1 MIVSE
6 KSNSKKTI
14 EIGRWVIFIFIALI
28 INLPIIAT
36 ILTSFKTTA
45 AINSSPPTFFF
56 TPTLENYLEVLYKG
70 NTNLPRYIINS
81 TIIAG
86 GGSILAIFLSFF
98 DTFYAAFF
106 WARGNGSCWRN
117 YNGKIF
123 WK

>member
-14 EIGRWVIFIFIALI
+14 ELGRWIIFIVIALV

-56 TPTLENYLEVLYKG
+56 NPTLENYLEFFYKVIK
-70 NTNLPRYIINS
+70 NFPNIIFN
-81 TIIAG
+81 
-86 GGSILAIFLSFF
+86 
-98 DTFYAAFF
+98 
-106 WARGNGSCWRN
+106 
-117 YNGKIF
+117 
-123 WK
+123 

>member
-14 EIGRWVIFIFIALI
+14 ELGRWIIFIVIALV

-81 TIIAG
+81 SIIAG
-86 GGSILAIFLSFF
+86 GGSLLAIFLFQSI
-98 DTFYAAFF
+98 
-106 WARGNGSCWRN
+106 CV
-117 YNGKIF
+117 IL
-123 WK
+123 